1 MAAVRRCYQC
11 YQPLPPQGGRAVTVD
26 NDGTYRRWTPER
38 ASYVARFGEQVH
50 VVALCHV
57 CDAQEPAEAP
67 EGQE

>member
-1 MAAVRRCYQC
+1 
-11 YQPLPPQGGRAVTVD
+11 VTVD